1 MKRAVLTAV
10 AWCLLLLSA
19 YWTVTQLRWGELTEA
34 AKQLIGSGW
43 LLALMFAGY
52 AAAFW
57 LRSLAWAIQI
67 GDRRASVK
75 QLWLYHHVGLL
86 LNHLLPVK
94 GGEVARAALLKRF
107 NHFSWGEALVF
118 VTVNRLMDIAGLVS
132 ICAIALMLLAPEQVK
147 EWFQQRIMLSLLLMV
162 FTAAVLRIMW
172 RFVRWKQLPFV
183 ARLITPLVNKSGWLS
198 AYLFTL
204 AGWMLEAVVV
214 WSVAASLDSR
224 LGIEQAL
231 LVHVLTI
238 IGQVF
243 HVTPG
248 GVGTYEAVMSA
259 LLHQVALYPLAFA
272 LQVAIL
278 SHIFKF
284 VYSFLLG
291 GYAAWRLSLSPLQLF
306 RQAKRESKEGKK

>member
-10 AWCLLLLSA
+10 AWALLMLSA
-19 YWTVTQLRWGELTEA
+19 YWTMTQLRWAELAEA

-43 LLALMFAGY
+43 LLALMVAGY

-57 LRSLAWAIQI
+57 LRSLAWARQL
-67 GDRRASVK
+67 GDRRVTVN
-75 QLWLYHHVGLL
+75 QLWKYHHIGLL

-94 GGEVARAALLKRF
+94 GGELARAALLAR
-107 NHFSWGEALVF
+107 NNQFSWGEALVS
-118 VTVNRLMDIAGLVS
+118 VTVNRMIDIAALIS
-132 ICAIALMLLAPEQVK
+132 ISAIALMVLAPAQVT
-147 EWFQQRIMLSLLLMV
+147 EWFQQRIMLGMLLLAV
-162 FTAAVLRIMW
+162 IAAVFYMMW
-172 RFVRWKQLPFV
+172 RFVRWKQLPIV
-183 ARLITPLVNKSGWLS
+183 VRLITPHRNKSGWLA

-204 AGWMLEAVVV
+204 AGWLLEAVVV
-214 WSVAASLDSR
+214 WSVVAALDGR
-224 LGIEQAL
+224 LGIAQAL

-238 IGQVF
+238 IGQIF

-259 LLHQVALYPLAFA
+259 LLLQVAHYPLTFA

-278 SHIFKF
+278 SHGFKF

-291 GYAAWRLSLSPLQLF
+291 GLAAWRLSLSPLQLF
-306 RQAKRESKEGKK
+306 RQAERESREGKK